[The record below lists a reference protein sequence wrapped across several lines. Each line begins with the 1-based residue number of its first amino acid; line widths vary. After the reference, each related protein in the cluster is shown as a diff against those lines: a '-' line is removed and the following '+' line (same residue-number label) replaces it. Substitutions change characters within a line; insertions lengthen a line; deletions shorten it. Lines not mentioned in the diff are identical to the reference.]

1 MKTNMLF
8 RANREDVSEKA
19 RLLDH
24 AVASSG
30 YALKTLAE
38 QEEKAYQSNKGPC
51 AEFAMEYCP
60 RCFNGFIHMKA
71 MKKTR
76 DGYEEVM
83 SARKS
88 VRLDKAV
95 AHDFLVK
102 VVSLTN

>member
-1 MKTNMLF
+1 MTRLLF
-8 RANREDVSEKA
+8 RRRTLPHFGGVFGGQAT
-19 RLLDH
+19 
-24 AVASSG
+24 G

-38 QEEKAYQSNKGPC
+38 NEQKAYQSNKGPC

-60 RCFNGFIHMKA
+60 CCFDGFIHMKA

-76 DGYEEVM
+76 DGYEEVT

-88 VRLDKAV
+88 VRLDRAV

-102 VVSLTN
+102 VVSPTN